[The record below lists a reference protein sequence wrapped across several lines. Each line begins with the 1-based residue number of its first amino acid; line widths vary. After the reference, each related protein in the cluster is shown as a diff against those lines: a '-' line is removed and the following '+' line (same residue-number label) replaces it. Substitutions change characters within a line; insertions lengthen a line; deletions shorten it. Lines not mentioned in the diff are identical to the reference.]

1 MNNVDLALV
10 KSDSKTYTLTIKNDG
25 VAVDISGWSLYFTV
39 KNSFEDLDVN
49 AIITKNVIF
58 PANASS
64 IAGIGYLSLTKTD
77 TDVALGNYKYDMKL
91 IDNSTSRQTF
101 LRGKY
106 NIIPTARLS

>member
-10 KSDSKTYTLTIKNDG
+10 KSDTKTYTLTIKNDG

-39 KNSFEDLDVN
+39 KDDYEDLDAD
-49 AIITKNVIF
+49 AIITKNVVF

-64 IAGIGYLSLTKTD
+64 IAGIGYLPLTSID

-91 IDNSTSRQTF
+91 IDNDSQETF
-101 LRGKY
+101 MRGKY
-106 NIIPTARLS
+106 NIVPTARLS

>member
-1 MNNVDLALV
+1 MKTVDLQLV
-10 KSDSKTYTLTIKNDG
+10 KKDTKTYTVTITNGG

-39 KNSFEDLDVN
+39 KSNYEDIDAD
-49 AIITKNVIF
+49 AIITKNIVF

-64 IAGIGYLSLTKTD
+64 VAGIGYLPLTMDD

-91 IDNSTSRQTF
+91 IDGTTSRETF

-106 NIIPTARLS
+106 NIIPSARLS

>member
-10 KSDSKTYTLTIKNDG
+10 KSDSKTYTLTIKDDG

-39 KNSFEDLDVN
+39 KANYEDADVD

-64 IAGIGYLSLTKTD
+64 VAGVGYLLLTEDD

-91 IDNSTSRQTF
+91 ISSETSRETF